1 MKTLKNIIS
10 IVIVSLFYSSCED
23 VINVDLKND
32 APKLV
37 IDASIKWEKGTLGNE
52 QTIRITT
59 TGDYYQN
66 TVPTVSGAIVT
77 VSDSNANV
85 YPFTEVLGTGNY
97 NCINFNPIIGEIY
110 TLNVSYNGQNY
121 TASEKLFPTPSIL
134 SVEQNDNI
142 IQAGDNEVRF
152 KFQDNPNE
160 ENFYLDEYI
169 VPFEATPIL
178 TAFNDEFTN
187 GNVMS
192 SFYISNDYE
201 PGQTIRFTF
210 QGVSERY
217 HNFMT
222 ILINVAGGSNN
233 GPFSTP
239 PAAVRGNITNQTNDS
254 NYPLGYFRLSEVD
267 VRNYIIQ

>member
-1 MKTLKNIIS
+1 MKTFKNIIS
-10 IVIVSLFYSSCED
+10 LTILSLFFYSCED
-23 VINVDLKND
+23 VVNVDLKND

-77 VSDSNANV
+77 VSDSNSNAYSFV
-85 YPFTEVLGTGNY
+85 EATGTGNY
-97 NCINFNPIIGEIY
+97 ICSNFNPIIGETY
-110 TLNVSYNGQNY
+110 TLNVSYNGQIY
-121 TASEKLFPTPSIL
+121 TASEKLYPSPTII

-152 KFQDNPNE
+152 KFQDDPNQQ
-160 ENFYLDEYI
+160 NFYLDEYI
-169 VPFEATPIL
+169 VPFVATPVL

-187 GNVMS
+187 GNIMS
-192 SFYISNDYE
+192 SFYISNDFE
-201 PGQTIRFTF
+201 PGQNLRFTL

-217 HNFMT
+217 HNYMS
-222 ILINVAGGSNN
+222 ILISVAGGSSN

-239 PAAVRGNITNQTNDS
+239 PASVRGNITNQTNDS

-267 VRNYIIQ
+267 VRNYILQ